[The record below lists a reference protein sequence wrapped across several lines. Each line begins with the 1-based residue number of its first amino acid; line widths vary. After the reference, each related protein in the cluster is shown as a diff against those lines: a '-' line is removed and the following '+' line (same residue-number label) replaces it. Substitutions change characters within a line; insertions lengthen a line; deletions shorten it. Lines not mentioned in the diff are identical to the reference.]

1 MPLTRS
7 HRSPP
12 LCDLNRASASGTSL
26 PPVWLALCVGA
37 AQATATAAEAVN
49 VNLEVGIGFIP
60 SLKYA
65 TKFQQGHGQS
75 HFQWAT
81 HRQVRH
87 AAARTG
93 PRGRP
98 GGGAGDG

>member
-49 VNLEVGIGFIP
+49 VNLEVGIGLIL
-60 SLKYA
+60 SLKYV

-75 HFQWAT
+75 HSHWAT
-81 HRQVRH
+81 HRQFRHRAAGTDRRVRL
-87 AAARTG
+87 
-93 PRGRP
+93 
-98 GGGAGDG
+98 GGAPGD